1 MASSAEGDHEGF
13 LERGVPRESVG
24 ATDKDGERSFI
35 VCENVDDSQSHVLS
49 GPLRQRV

>member
-24 ATDKDGERSFI
+24 ATDKDGERSFV
-35 VCENVDDSQSHVLS
+35 VCGNIDDFQSHVLK
-49 GPLRQRV
+49 GPLHQRV